1 MSEYQ
6 IEYISISTLVIIGL
20 YLLYYK
26 NNKSSPKIS
35 QTKLGIRVRNGYIN
49 LINLIYQN
57 CNKDDLEKKIRQI
70 YAKRTDDRYI
80 GPYNDDGFD
89 ADSFILD
96 YFYEI
101 INYTDNQNK
110 NFIFT
115 VDSTL
120 NIEEFNNK
128 LKASLPKMINEIEF
142 PVLSNTELKD
152 MLLTYQ
158 EILNRYD
165 IQMTYL
171 SDGSDTYYFI
181 LHPLDKDNDVKKA
194 IEDIGLQSNNSNL
207 S

>member
-1 MSEYQ
+1 MF
-6 IEYISISTLVIIGL
+6 ICL
-20 YLLYYK
+20 
-26 NNKSSPKIS
+26 
-35 QTKLGIRVRNGYIN
+35 
-49 LINLIYQN
+49 YQN
-57 CNKDDLEKKIRQI
+57 CDKDDLERKINKI
-70 YAKRTDDRYI
+70 YEERTDDRYI
-80 GPYNDDGFD
+80 GPYNDGFD
-89 ADSFILD
+89 AYSFILD

-152 MLLTYQ
+152 MLLKYQ